1 MSNNITEFKINVDQL
16 ITGNTTIDVE
26 CVSLYIQNTG
36 DTTVRINRNL
46 TLFPGQ
52 WRSYSVEDHNIIS
65 QRLSF
70 VFQAPIGTM
79 RVEIEELRST
89 APGMANYKPR

>member
-36 DTTVRINRNL
+36 DTT
-46 TLFPGQ
+46 G
-52 WRSYSVEDHNIIS
+52 S
-65 QRLSF
+65 
-70 VFQAPIGTM
+70 
-79 RVEIEELRST
+79 
-89 APGMANYKPR
+89 